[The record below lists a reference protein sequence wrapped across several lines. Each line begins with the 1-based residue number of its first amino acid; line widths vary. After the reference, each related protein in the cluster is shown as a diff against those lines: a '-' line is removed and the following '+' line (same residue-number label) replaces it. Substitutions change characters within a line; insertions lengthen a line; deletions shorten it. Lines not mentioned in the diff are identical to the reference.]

1 MSRSHIRSMVEV
13 VEIWLWSSC
22 QFPECTP
29 GITLLWC
36 FVIILFL
43 LFRTGHRRSSHWHR
57 GHAWVHESVVGS
69 SPLPRL
75 LPRHNQCCRNLSY
88 QIRLKLAKIIIKS
101 INGIDQNS
109 RDECPAELVTL
120 ELKIGL
126 AGYDSAGSAR
136 MGIALWWAKN
146 GIPYRVK
153 GCKEGNRCGQKSSKA
168 QNNSGAPPACPHCNG
183 NE

>member
-1 MSRSHIRSMVEV
+1 M
-13 VEIWLWSSC
+13 
-22 QFPECTP
+22 
-29 GITLLWC
+29 
-36 FVIILFL
+36 
-43 LFRTGHRRSSHWHR
+43 
-57 GHAWVHESVVGS
+57 
-69 SPLPRL
+69 
-75 LPRHNQCCRNLSY
+75 
-88 QIRLKLAKIIIKS
+88 
-101 INGIDQNS
+101 
-109 RDECPAELVTL
+109 VTL

-153 GCKEGNRCGQKSSKA
+153 GCKEGNRCGQKNSKA

>member
-1 MSRSHIRSMVEV
+1 MFFST
-13 VEIWLWSSC
+13 
-22 QFPECTP
+22 FPQPNFPMQDVRKYYAEH
-29 GITLLWC
+29 G
-36 FVIILFL
+36 
-43 LFRTGHRRSSHWHR
+43 
-57 GHAWVHESVVGS
+57 
-69 SPLPRL
+69 
-75 LPRHNQCCRNLSY
+75 NQCGPNLSY
-88 QIRLKLAKIIIKS
+88 QIRLKLAKIIIKT
-101 INGIDQNS
+101 INGIDPNS

-120 ELKIGL
+120 ELKIRL

-153 GCKEGNRCGQKSSKA
+153 GCKEGNRCGQKNSKA